1 MTDMIMVSAWSHI
14 TFTLVLYYSFPLE
27 LPKIEVTDGREFI
40 FESCHPF
47 STRRRHFHSSFNMR
61 RNVLFNFLLC
71 LPAPGDQAK
80 INSIF
85 MQDKVLFSESKPGY
99 CPLGFLRS
107 YIFPY
112 LNQWLR
118 KDAYDNQ
125 SLQVF
130 TLRIKY
136 VVLWGTMPPASETII
151 LYRNVSTFFSFF
163 FSYFLSNIT

>member
-1 MTDMIMVSAWSHI
+1 MISMTDMIMVSAWSHI
-14 TFTLVLYYSFPLE
+14 TFTLVLYYSFALE

-85 MQDKVLFSESKPGY
+85 MQYKVLFSESKHGY

-136 VVLWGTMPPASETII
+136 VVL
-151 LYRNVSTFFSFF
+151 
-163 FSYFLSNIT
+163 

>member
-1 MTDMIMVSAWSHI
+1 MGLK
-14 TFTLVLYYSFPLE
+14 FTSRTSNFISLIRGSMHDICSWGFYLPLLLCYE
-27 LPKIEVTDGREFI
+27 QHFCIVCSLSSTRSLFFTQTSVTDGREFI

-125 SLQVF
+125 SLQVL

-136 VVLWGTMPPASETII
+136 VVL
-151 LYRNVSTFFSFF
+151 
-163 FSYFLSNIT
+163 

>member
-1 MTDMIMVSAWSHI
+1 MEQISP
-14 TFTLVLYYSFPLE
+14 LVLLSVWYLWQTWSWSPRGPISPSPCSYWYYSFPLE
-27 LPKIEVTDGREFI
+27 LPKIKVTDGREFI

-61 RNVLFNFLLC
+61 RNVLFNFQSLLC

-85 MQDKVLFSESKPGY
+85 MQDKVLLSESKPGY

-107 YIFPY
+107 YIFLY

-136 VVLWGTMPPASETII
+136 VVL
-151 LYRNVSTFFSFF
+151 
-163 FSYFLSNIT
+163 